1 MSRKAYPKADAPFRK
16 REHEMGL
23 PHWIISLGLVSVAI
37 LDPDHIPAVA
47 CCYLVAVLIFFLANQ
62 SWLNFTW

>member
-1 MSRKAYPKADAPFRK
+1 MSRKAYPKVDAPFRK

-47 CCYLVAVLIFFLANQ
+47 PVAIWSQ
-62 SWLNFTW
+62 Y